1 MNKADIQAKVKD
13 KKERLEAYRNRELEI
28 LKGGVQSYGIGSR
41 NVTPYN
47 VDLASIRSAIKD
59 LEKEIAELE
68 ALLGGGNTRKAV
80 GVIPRDW

>member
-41 NVTPYN
+41 N
-47 VDLASIRSAIKD
+47 
-59 LEKEIAELE
+59 EIE
-68 ALLGGGNTRKAV
+68 R
-80 GVIPRDW
+80 